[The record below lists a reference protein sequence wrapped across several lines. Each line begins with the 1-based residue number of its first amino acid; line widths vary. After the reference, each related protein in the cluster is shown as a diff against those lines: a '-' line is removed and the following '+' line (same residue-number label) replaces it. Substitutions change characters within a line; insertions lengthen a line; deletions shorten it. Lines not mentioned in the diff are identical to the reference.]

1 MTCLELILSS
11 GELLRST
18 VTLEGEKLDAVLKS
32 GPVRCATVDSEYAHI
47 ATAGDDKQLKVWAID
62 SLQLLSERCAPISFP
77 CSCLTNN
84 TNHAQR
90 TSEKT
95 DTDRVH
101 AFGSDD
107 PRGGQVWRRLQVRI
121 PSARTFSP
129 IPCSSLLSYP
139 LIPLPT
145 PTPLPSQDT
154 DADTLASHENPSGGT
169 LILGHTS
176 LLTTFLL
183 SPDETH
189 IITADR
195 DEHIR
200 VSWFPQGHTIESF
213 CLGHKK

>member
-1 MTCLELILSS
+1 LTCLELILSS

-18 VTLEGEKLDAVLKS
+18 VTLKYEKLDAVLKS
-32 GPVRCATVDSEYAHI
+32 GPVRCAAIDAEYTHL

-62 SLQLLSERCAPISFP
+62 GLRLLSERCAPVPFP
-77 CSCLTNN
+77 CSSLTNN
-84 TNHAQR
+84 TYHAQR
-90 TSEKT
+90 ASEKT
-95 DTDRVH
+95 NTDRVH

-107 PRGGQVWRRLQVRI
+107 RRGGQVWRHLQVRV
-121 PSARTFSP
+121 PSARISFP
-129 IPCSSLLSYP
+129 ILCSYLPSYP
-139 LIPLPT
+139 LTPLLT
-145 PTPLPSQDT
+145 PTPVPSQNT
-154 DADTLASHENPSGGT
+154 DADTLASHENPSAGT

-176 LLTTFLL
+176 LLTAFLL

-200 VSWFPQGHTIESF
+200 VSWFPQGYTIESF